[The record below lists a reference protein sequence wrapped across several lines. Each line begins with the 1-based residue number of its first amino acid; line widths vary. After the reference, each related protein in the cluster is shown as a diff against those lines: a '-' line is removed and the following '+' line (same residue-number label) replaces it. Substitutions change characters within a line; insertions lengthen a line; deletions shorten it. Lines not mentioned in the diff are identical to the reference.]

1 MLGLEINVLM
11 LPKITSDMRT
21 HGMRPVQNS
30 DSQHKP
36 KQQQNVFKVILEKQG
51 QSRTV
56 DTINISLSVRVRERL
71 CNTWENERLLLTHAN

>member
-11 LPKITSDMRT
+11 LPKITNDMQT
-21 HGMRPVQNS
+21 HSTRPVQNS

-36 KQQQNVFKVILEKQG
+36 KRQQNVFKVILEKHD
-51 QSRTV
+51 QSRTA